1 MFENIIK
8 DVKNINKILRLLLI
22 WLIIN
27 NLLII

>member
-27 NLLII
+27 NLIN